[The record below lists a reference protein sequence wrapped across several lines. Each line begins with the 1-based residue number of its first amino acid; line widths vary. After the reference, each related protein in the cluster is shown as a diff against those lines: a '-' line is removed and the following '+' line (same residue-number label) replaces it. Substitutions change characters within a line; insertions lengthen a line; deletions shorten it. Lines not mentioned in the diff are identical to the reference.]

1 LPAAFLPLTRK
12 PAVAVAVA
20 MEVAV
25 AVVTWVAVVE
35 AIWAALAAVTSA
47 ASAQATSAV
56 SAGAAWAV
64 SAEVT
69 SRACTEI
76 TLAMEDVI
84 SFAAA
89 FTATALIARITSNTA
104 GHTPAPTERWANSEI
119 ADAQLSLSREPHI

>member
-1 LPAAFLPLTRK
+1 MHK

-20 MEVAV
+20 VDMEVV
-25 AVVTWVAVVE
+25 AVEATWAALAEVTWVASVE
-35 AIWAALAAVTSA
+35 AASAALAEV
-47 ASAQATSAV
+47 AS
-56 SAGAAWAV
+56 AV

-69 SRACTEI
+69 SPACTEI

-104 GHTPAPTERWANSEI
+104 GHTPAPTERWANSEV
-119 ADAQLSLSREPHI
+119 ANARLSPSHDS